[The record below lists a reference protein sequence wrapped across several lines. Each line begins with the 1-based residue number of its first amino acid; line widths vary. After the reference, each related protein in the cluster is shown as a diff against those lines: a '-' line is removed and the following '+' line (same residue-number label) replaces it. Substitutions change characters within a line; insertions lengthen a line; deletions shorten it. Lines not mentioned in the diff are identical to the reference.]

1 MNENGWGNDMQY
13 QDGYHQQ
20 YDSQQYGNGNDQW
33 YDSQQYGNGNDQ
45 RYDGQQYGNGN
56 DQWYDGQQYNSG
68 YQQQY
73 GNGNQQQY
81 ESLQESL
88 PEGVME
94 RLPGWIRDKVEDAM
108 AMADRESLNRERYG
122 HVEPYSYYGRKFPL
136 ITGPAVVIGFGGAF
150 FFIFIKH
157 NYMVA
162 LICFGIM
169 LIMYG
174 IKYLTDKDYC
184 FRKAPAYTM
193 VPVLGVIFILV
204 AAYHLFAKYFPALPQ
219 PKSRGIEVWACG
231 LFSVI
236 GAVLLVLDCIRFWL
250 MKKVCTEPVSA
261 VCVYVKKKVVRS
273 KDSKTTKYSG
283 VFEYQ
288 FRGNTYL
295 AAEAYGNKG
304 DSKVGSRYE
313 LCINPNEPTDF
324 YRKSWKLLVS
334 SLIGYLLFIVFP
346 LILSSQF

>member
-20 YDSQQYGNGNDQW
+20 YDSQQYGNGNDQR

-45 RYDGQQYGNGN
+45 WYDSQQYGNDN
-56 DQWYDGQQYNSG
+56 IQQYDSG

-73 GNGNQQQY
+73 NGALNR
-81 ESLQESL
+81 SLKESL
-88 PEGVME
+88 PEGAME

-108 AMADRESLNRERYG
+108 AMADWENLNRQRYSR
-122 HVEPYSYYGRKFPL
+122 VEPYSYYGRKFPL

-150 FFIFIKH
+150 FFVFVKP
-157 NYMVA
+157 NYMIA

-174 IKYLTDKDYC
+174 IKYLTDKEYC

-204 AAYHLFAKYFPALPQ
+204 AAYHLFAKYFPELPQ
-219 PKSRGIEVWACG
+219 PKSRGLEVWACG

-273 KDSKTTKYSG
+273 DKGTTTKYSG

-304 DSKVGSRYE
+304 ESKVGSRYE

-324 YRKSWKLLVS
+324 YRKSWKLVVS
-334 SLIGYLLFIVFP
+334 SLIGYIFLIVFP
-346 LILSSQF
+346 LILSFQF

>member
-1 MNENGWGNDMQY
+1 MNENELGNGMQY

-20 YDSQQYGNGNDQW
+20 YDS
-33 YDSQQYGNGNDQ
+33 
-45 RYDGQQYGNGN
+45 R
-56 DQWYDGQQYNSG
+56 QYNDTL
-68 YQQQY
+68 
-73 GNGNQQQY
+73 NR
-81 ESLQESL
+81 SLKESL
-88 PEGVME
+88 PEGAME
-94 RLPGWIRDKVEDAM
+94 RLPGWIRDKAEDAM
-108 AMADRESLNRERYG
+108 AMADREILNRERYG
-122 HVEPYSYYGRKFPL
+122 HVEPYSYYGRKWPL
-136 ITGPAVVIGFGGAF
+136 VTAAALVIGLGGSVFFGF
-150 FFIFIKH
+150 VKH
-157 NYMVA
+157 NFMIA

-219 PKSRGIEVWACG
+219 PRSRELEVWACG

-236 GAVLLVLDCIRFWL
+236 GAVLLVLDCIRYWR

-261 VCVYVKKKVVRS
+261 VCVYVKKKVVHS
-273 KDSKTTKYSG
+273 KDGNTTKYSG

-295 AAEAYGNKG
+295 AAEAYGNKVG
-304 DSKVGSRYE
+304 AKVGSRYE

-324 YRKSWKLLVS
+324 YRKSWKLLIS
-334 SLIGYLLFIVFP
+334 SLIGYILLIVFP
-346 LILSSQF
+346 IILSSQF